1 MKPLEIL
8 FPIPNQCAFC
18 DRSATNHGI
27 CKLCYQEIEPIH
39 GPICERC
46 GRAMKAAT
54 ICVDC
59 YQREDTYFL
68 ANRSAVHYNGKMKA
82 IISQYKFRGH
92 ETLSCALTTFLEEA
106 FRGYFAHIPFDCIT
120 FVPLH
125 ESRLRERGFNQAQ
138 LLAIQLGL
146 RLKLP
151 VKPLLTRTRPT
162 EKQSQKDRRARLQF
176 FDEAVQLLPLQSPP
190 PARVLLIDDIYTT
203 GTTINACAKALAKEG
218 IVVYSLTV
226 AR

>member
-1 MKPLEIL
+1 
-8 FPIPNQCAFC
+8 
-18 DRSATNHGI
+18 
-27 CKLCYQEIEPIH
+27 
-39 GPICERC
+39 
-46 GRAMKAAT
+46 MKAAS

-92 ETLSCALTTFLEEA
+92 ETLSSALANFLEEA
-106 FRGYFAHIPFDCIT
+106 FHKYYILIPFDCIT

-138 LLAIQLGL
+138 LLANQLGL

-151 VKPLLTRTRPT
+151 VKPLLTRIRPT
-162 EKQSQKDRRARLQF
+162 DKQSQKDRRGRLQF
-176 FDEAVQLLPLQSPP
+176 LEGALQMLPLQAQIPS
-190 PARVLLIDDIYTT
+190 RVLIVDDIYTT
-203 GTTINACAKALAKEG
+203 GTTMNACAKALAKEG